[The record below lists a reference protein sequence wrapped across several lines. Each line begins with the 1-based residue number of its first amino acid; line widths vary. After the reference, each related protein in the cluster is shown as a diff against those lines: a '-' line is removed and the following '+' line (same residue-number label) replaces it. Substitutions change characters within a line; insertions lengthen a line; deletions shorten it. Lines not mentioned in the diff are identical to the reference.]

1 MGHSIEI
8 AYNDLN
14 AVAYIS
20 LHGITEIAHRET
32 IRGVFERFKKSSGWG
47 ALYHP
52 IDGKPVLTLSI
63 YLNLKGITFIS
74 RAALDEILCQN
85 DRLGGHVINLR
96 NLNRD
101 ITPMWFVVKRTRQKQ
116 ASNIPEA

>member
-1 MGHSIEI
+1 MEYSINI
-8 AYNDLN
+8 DDLT
-14 AVAYIS
+14 AHIS

-47 ALYHP
+47 VLYHP
-52 IDGKPVLTLSI
+52 MDGKPVLTLSI
-63 YLNLKGITFIS
+63 YLNLRGITFIS

-96 NLNRD
+96 NLGKD
-101 ITPMWFVVKRTRQKQ
+101 IAPAWFVVKRTHRRV
-116 ASNIPEA
+116 